1 MFVNGNIAIEIFELI
16 FVRYTVHQF
25 TESYRDFTI
34 HIRAFDQIEKIVN
47 NKKVVDSVNGGEIV
61 LSPTVK
67 SGVGKYKRVS

>member
-1 MFVNGNIAIEIFELI
+1 M
-16 FVRYTVHQF
+16 HQF

-47 NKKVVDSVNGGEIV
+47 NKKIVDSVNGGEIV